1 MHSHTKLERSVATN
15 DTTLTNDQRNKLD
28 NNAMPVSARPPVTT
42 CLAATLNFL
51 CASACPHTYHA
62 TIKETLCTVLA
73 WPAPPQPDPCTAG
86 PLRPSTC
93 AKPDLSAMLPEIT
106 RQANLCSEPC

>member
-28 NNAMPVSARPPVTT
+28 NNPMPVRALPLTT

>member
-28 NNAMPVSARPPVTT
+28 NNAMPVRARPPLTT

-62 TIKETLCTVLA
+62 TIKETLHCASLA
-73 WPAPPQPDPCTAG
+73 CAATARPLQDPCARA
-86 PLRPSTC
+86 PV
-93 AKPDLSAMLPEIT
+93 LSLTYIRHA
-106 RQANLCSEPC
+106 A

>member
-28 NNAMPVSARPPVTT
+28 NNAMPVRAPPLTT

-73 WPAPPQPDPCTAG
+73 CGLRRHSPTPAHSRTPAP
-86 PLRPSTC
+86 
-93 AKPDLSAMLPEIT
+93 EH
-106 RQANLCSEPC
+106 LC

>member
-28 NNAMPVSARPPVTT
+28 NNVPVRAPPAHNMPRRHAQFPV
-42 CLAATLNFL
+42 CLRVPTHVPRHDQRDAVH
-51 CASACPHTYHA
+51 CAS
-62 TIKETLCTVLA
+62 L

-93 AKPDLSAMLPEIT
+93 AKPDLSAMQPEIT